1 MSGIEQGN
9 PTGRINDDVHIV
21 NVVAIL
27 TGRTEPKR
35 HVLPGGD
42 IDSRVSHVMNVTSD
56 SRGANDNACGSGRTP
71 HRELHRS
78 ECATQSGGH
87 RTA

>member
-9 PTGRINDDVHIV
+9 PTGRINDDVNIV
-21 NVVAIL
+21 EVVAVL

-35 HVLPGGD
+35 HVLLSGD
-42 IDSRVSHVMNVTSD
+42 IDSRLSDVMNATSD

-71 HRELHRS
+71 QRELHRS
-78 ECATQSGGH
+78 ECAT
-87 RTA
+87 